1 MVRLRAELLD
11 RLQPLLAERA
21 ALAAGL
27 GGGAETLT
35 LPPAVGAATVAALS
49 ADYLRWAHQAERMG
63 ANLETDHRLMREF
76 CARVT
81 CSVRPVLPAS
91 LGWLSQLSK
100 QVFACRTACF
110 ALPNKDK
117 IACRRPASLATLH
130 ACH

>member
-1 MVRLRAELLD
+1 MRLRAELLG

-27 GGGAETLT
+27 GAGP
-35 LPPAVGAATVAALS
+35 PPAVGTATVAALS

-81 CSVRPVLPAS
+81 CRVRLSAYSLSGLAVVRPPS
-91 LGWLSQLSK
+91 
-100 QVFACRTACF
+100 
-110 ALPNKDK
+110 
-117 IACRRPASLATLH
+117 RP
-130 ACH
+130 